1 MLKYRFPLHPSGW
14 AGTKGHKRRSKAH
27 SGLVPFG
34 FRKEKDTQERR
45 TAALKRWL
53 KRIFYNP
60 RHSKPAD
67 ENILR
72 LLMPS
77 VVGIFI
83 CMVCLAGSTWAW
95 FSSSVQTAPQTIE
108 AASFDISA
116 AVIDASGQPVPSGQ
130 PLQAGQKYTVTL
142 TAAGN
147 APSGGYCEVESGA
160 VFLYT
165 ETILP
170 NELLAFTLIPDS
182 NAAYTFT
189 AVWGKYSGKPDITDG
204 CTIEAEQ
211 PETGDETPALPANG
225 QNAAEYVV
233 QSGDTLGKIAQE
245 YGTAVEKLAAYN
257 GIENP
262 NEIQIGQT
270 FKIPPEDY
278 EIPSPPA
285 VSGGKD
291 EPAQQP
297 AEAEEPAEETPPE
310 QANPVTE
317 TMPADTPAVLQ
328 PTSAASPESTESTG
342 SEPPEPDLS
351 ETDETNEPQNTEA
364 PAT

>member
-1 MLKYRFPLHPSGW
+1 M
-14 AGTKGHKRRSKAH
+14 
-27 SGLVPFG
+27 
-34 FRKEKDTQERR
+34 KE
-45 TAALKRWL
+45 WL
-53 KRIFYNP
+53 KRIFYMP
-60 RHSKPAD
+60 KHSKPTD
-67 ENILR
+67 ENIQR

-77 VVGIFI
+77 VVGIAL

-95 FSSSVQTAPQTIE
+95 FSASVQTAPQTIE
-108 AASFDISA
+108 AANFDI
-116 AVIDASGQPVPSGQ
+116 AVTVNDELVPS
-130 PLQAGQKYTVTL
+130 PVTLEAGQQYTVTL
-142 TAAGN
+142 TAIGN

-160 VFLYT
+160 VSLYT

-189 AVWGKYSGKPDITDG
+189 AVWGKYSGKADIING
-204 CTIEAEQ
+204 CTIGAEQ
-211 PETGDETPALPANG
+211 PETGDETPAPPISG

-285 VSGGKD
+285 VSDGKD

-297 AEAEEPAEETPPE
+297 AETEEPAEETPPE
-310 QANPVTE
+310 QSNPVTE
-317 TMPADTPAVLQ
+317 TMPADDPPAVSQ
-328 PTSAASPESTESTG
+328 PTSAATGSGDAEPAVPPASPESTESTG

-351 ETDETNEPQNTEA
+351 ETDETNESQSSQT
-364 PAT
+364 PAG

>member
-1 MLKYRFPLHPSGW
+1 M
-14 AGTKGHKRRSKAH
+14 
-27 SGLVPFG
+27 
-34 FRKEKDTQERR
+34 
-45 TAALKRWL
+45 
-53 KRIFYNP
+53 
-60 RHSKPAD
+60 
-67 ENILR
+67 
-72 LLMPS
+72 
-77 VVGIFI
+77 
-83 CMVCLAGSTWAW
+83 
-95 FSSSVQTAPQTIE
+95 
-108 AASFDISA
+108 
-116 AVIDASGQPVPSGQ
+116 PSGQ
-130 PLQAGQKYTVTL
+130 PLEAGQTYKVTL

-147 APSGGYCEVESGA
+147 APSGGYCKVEGGD
-160 VFLYT
+160 VPLYT

-170 NELLAFTLIPDS
+170 NESLTFTLIPETD
-182 NAAYTFT
+182 AVYTFT
-189 AVWGKYSGKPDITDG
+189 AIWGKYSGEPDITNG

-211 PETGDETPALPANG
+211 PETGEETPAPPISG

-270 FKIPPEDY
+270 LEIPPEDY

-310 QANPVTE
+310 QSNPVTE
-317 TMPADTPAVLQ
+317 NVSADDSPTVSQPADTPAATGSGDTEPAV
-328 PTSAASPESTESTG
+328 PPASPESTEPTG
-342 SEPPEPDLS
+342 SEPPEPDFS
-351 ETDETNEPQNTEA
+351 ETDETNESQSTQA
-364 PAT
+364 PAG

>member
-1 MLKYRFPLHPSGW
+1 M
-14 AGTKGHKRRSKAH
+14 
-27 SGLVPFG
+27 
-34 FRKEKDTQERR
+34 KE
-45 TAALKRWL
+45 WL
-53 KRIFYNP
+53 KRIFYMP
-60 RHSKPAD
+60 KHSKPTD
-67 ENILR
+67 ENIQR

-77 VVGIFI
+77 VVGIAL

-108 AASFDISA
+108 AANYDISA

-130 PLQAGQKYTVTL
+130 PLQAGQQYTVTL
-142 TAAGN
+142 TAIGN

-160 VFLYT
+160 VSLYT

-170 NELLAFTLIPDS
+170 NELLAFTLIPKTK
-182 NAAYTFT
+182 AAYTFT
-189 AVWGKYSGKPDITDG
+189 AVWGKYSGKPDITNG
-204 CTIEAEQ
+204 CTIGAEQ
-211 PETGDETPALPANG
+211 PETGDETPAPPISG

-285 VSGGKD
+285 VSDGKD

-297 AEAEEPAEETPPE
+297 AETEEPAEETPPE
-310 QANPVTE
+310 QSNPVTE
-317 TMPADTPAVLQ
+317 TMPADTPVVLQ
-328 PTSAASPESTESTG
+328 PTSAATGSGDAEPAVPPASPESTESTG

-351 ETDETNEPQNTEA
+351 ETDETNESQSSQT
-364 PAT
+364 PAG

>member
-1 MLKYRFPLHPSGW
+1 MK
-14 AGTKGHKRRSKAH
+14 
-27 SGLVPFG
+27 
-34 FRKEKDTQERR
+34 Q
-45 TAALKRWL
+45 WL
-53 KRIFYNP
+53 KSIFYTAK
-60 RHSKPAD
+60 HSKPTD

-77 VVGIFI
+77 VVGIAL

-108 AASFDISA
+108 AANYDISA

-142 TAAGN
+142 TATGN

-160 VFLYT
+160 VPLYT
-165 ETILP
+165 AALLP
-170 NELLAFTLIPDS
+170 SQTLSFTLIPEQS
-182 NAAYTFT
+182 AVYTFT
-189 AVWGKYSGKPDITDG
+189 AVWGKYSGKADITNG
-204 CTIEAEQ
+204 CTIGAEQ
-211 PETGDETPALPANG
+211 PETGDETPAPPISG

-233 QSGDTLGKIAQE
+233 QSGDTLWEIARAQN
-245 YGTAVEKLAAYN
+245 TTVEELAAYN
-257 GIENP
+257 NISDP
-262 NEIQIGQT
+262 ASLQTGQT
-270 FKIPPEDY
+270 LEIPPKDY

-351 ETDETNEPQNTEA
+351 ETDETNESQSSQA
-364 PAT
+364 PAG

>member
-1 MLKYRFPLHPSGW
+1 M
-14 AGTKGHKRRSKAH
+14 
-27 SGLVPFG
+27 
-34 FRKEKDTQERR
+34 
-45 TAALKRWL
+45 KRWL
-53 KRIFYNP
+53 KRIFYTP
-60 RHSKPAD
+60 RHSKPTD

-77 VVGIFI
+77 AVGIAL

-108 AASFDISA
+108 AANFDI
-116 AVIDASGQPVPSGQ
+116 AVTVNDELVPS
-130 PLQAGQKYTVTL
+130 PVTLEAGQQYTVTL
-142 TAAGN
+142 TAIGN

-189 AVWGKYSGKPDITDG
+189 AVWGKYSGKADITNG
-204 CTIEAEQ
+204 CKIGAEQ
-211 PETGDETPALPANG
+211 PETGDETPAPPISG

-233 QSGDTLGKIAQE
+233 QSGDTLTKIAQE

-285 VSGGKD
+285 VSDGKD

-310 QANPVTE
+310 QSNPVTE
-317 TMPADTPAVLQ
+317 NVSADDSPTVSQPADTPAATGSGDTEPAV
-328 PTSAASPESTESTG
+328 PPASPESTEPTG
-342 SEPPEPDLS
+342 SEPPEPDFS
-351 ETDETNEPQNTEA
+351 ETDETNESQSTQA
-364 PAT
+364 PAE